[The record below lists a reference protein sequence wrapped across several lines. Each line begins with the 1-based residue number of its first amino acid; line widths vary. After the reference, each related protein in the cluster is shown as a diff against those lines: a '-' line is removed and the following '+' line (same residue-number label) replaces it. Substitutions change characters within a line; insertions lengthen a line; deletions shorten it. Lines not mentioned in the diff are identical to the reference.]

1 MSCWKKYL
9 ACRQRK
15 KKNKKKISTSS
26 PNKWFF
32 WEKQRR
38 FRAAQF
44 TETSDHLIL
53 AEPAGAADPVEELAA
68 GGVLH
73 DDGQV
78 RGREHDLGFFLKK
91 RTRPPNE

>member
-9 ACRQRK
+9 ACRQS
-15 KKNKKKISTSS
+15 KKKIKRKLARQAQINGFSG
-26 PNKWFF
+26 
-32 WEKQRR
+32 EKQRR

-44 TETSDHLIL
+44 AETSDHLIL